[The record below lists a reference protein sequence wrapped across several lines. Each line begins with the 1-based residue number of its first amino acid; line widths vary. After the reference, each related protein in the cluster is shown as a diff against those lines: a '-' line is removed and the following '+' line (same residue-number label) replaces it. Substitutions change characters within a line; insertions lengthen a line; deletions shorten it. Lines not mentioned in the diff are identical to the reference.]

1 MTIEQSISSVFGDVL
16 NTIANNPKLQPTL
29 TRLLA
34 DFPLQGQPRS
44 SQTTSSQIPFGYN
57 SDGSPKP
64 LDIIPVDQIQAHII
78 RKLQPLINA
87 GFNPTS
93 ASFPIEKD
101 NDGYLININIT
112 LVKGKTSIKLVSD
125 FIDVLIKV
133 TVVSLDKVGYMD
145 EKVIDFDL
153 PFDMSDLDKALNA
166 TLELANKFLL
176 SQTQTATSYALD
188 AGNFHNPDYLLQF
201 RNAVNAKLGRLEPFS
216 TMGKPTG
223 YGFIGNVE
231 NVFGNFVVFDLP
243 QYKMG
248 FGLMFPNS
256 AFIVVRKF
264 DYNTST
270 SGAKVFDKDFV
281 NIQGSFK
288 NIDNKGQPLDAGD
301 FAEIIANYVEK
312 YGQLEPTSPFQPNEM
327 VWVVAKDGSLQPK
340 VGIFK
345 KYFYDQQTGTET
357 VQLDFKSQNNDGS
370 FYTYSKSFDYPSNIY
385 DLYTDVEYQRL
396 LAYNV
401 IVTMSVKDLI
411 DYIKNELNTLDR
423 AGFINNVTVEK
434 NQSSQISKF
443 YIYYENTQNQLIQVI
458 SLYHNSS
465 ISIGL
470 LIDGVN
476 SEQTNMSLNRP
487 VTLSNINQ
495 VCKKIVAYA
504 LQASTTATQ
513 PTTSLMDTIIFT
525 RDKTLAPSDSQENR
539 IEDYLDKKYNS
550 DTLFVVGD
558 KRIRLVVKPIDVP
571 LQITFKMF
579 YQKNNKD
586 GIQSTIG
593 TAPDKKTFV
602 SPYSTAFSIL
612 DSATLRQ
619 VTTLIDE
626 EIKWLKENNYIS
638 DATQSVRSTLSGTE
652 GIVRSPY
659 TLVFDKTYHSNPP
672 PLSPLAGAYYGS
684 KAYYDKG
691 SNKEISIHVL
701 GANVTKPPKCPQISG
716 GSAKKWV
723 VSNPYNATCVLIKQ
737 YSKKS
742 QPRVET
748 FVAQVHRALG
758 MPAPDMRFHQT
769 HLTSPLVSDA
779 FQPLTSTKMSK
790 IVKQQY
796 SSTSPTINM
805 NAFRNAVDLLI
816 VSTWLVN
823 WDVLGMTG
831 DNSLID
837 DKGNI
842 QCIDL
847 GGALMFRATG
857 GWKGVVFEK
866 WNADWGA
873 DYQTIKTNMKLALIQ
888 MQTIGTNK
896 QFAGLLAKGL
906 GKDRTLEIT
915 EKMMMLFH
923 PQYNYIEKLTV
934 WTGLPTQVHS
944 DGYTFEG
951 VQNSGADDL
960 NKMFVTWL
968 QARAL
973 ALYEIVREDH
983 PNM

>member
-16 NTIANNPKLQPTL
+16 NTIANNPQLQSSL

-44 SQTTSSQIPFGYN
+44 SQASPSQIPFGYN

-93 ASFPIEKD
+93 ASFPIETD

-125 FIDVLIKV
+125 FINAVIKV
-133 TVVSLDKVGYMD
+133 MVVSLDKVGYMD

-153 PFDMSDLDKALNA
+153 PIDMLDLDKALNA

-201 RNAVNAKLGRLEPFS
+201 RNAVNDKLGRLEPFS

-231 NVFGNFVVFDLP
+231 NVFGNYVVFDLP

-256 AFIVVRKF
+256 AFVVVRQF
-264 DYNTST
+264 DYNTTT
-270 SGAKVFDKDFV
+270 SGAKVFMKDLV

-312 YGQLEPTSPFQPNEM
+312 YGQLEPASPFQPNEM
-327 VWVVAKDGSLQPK
+327 VWVVTKDGSLKPK
-340 VGIFK
+340 VGTFK
-345 KYFYDQQTGTET
+345 KYSYDQQTGIGNIKI
-357 VQLDFKSQNNDGS
+357 DFKAQTDEGT
-370 FYTYSKSFDYPSNIY
+370 FYNFSKSFDYPSNIY
-385 DLYTDVEYQRL
+385 DLYTDAQYQRL
-396 LAYNV
+396 FA
-401 IVTMSVKDLI
+401 
-411 DYIKNELNTLDR
+411 
-423 AGFINNVTVEK
+423 
-434 NQSSQISKF
+434 
-443 YIYYENTQNQLIQVI
+443 
-458 SLYHNSS
+458 
-465 ISIGL
+465 
-470 LIDGVN
+470 
-476 SEQTNMSLNRP
+476 
-487 VTLSNINQ
+487 
-495 VCKKIVAYA
+495 
-504 LQASTTATQ
+504 TATQ
-513 PTTSLMDTIIFT
+513 PTTSLMDTIVFT
-525 RDKTLAPSDSQENR
+525 RDKALAPNPDQEHR

-550 DTLFVVGD
+550 DTLFVVGNN
-558 KRIRLVVKPIDVP
+558 RIRLLVKNIQGFDFP
-571 LQITFKMF
+571 LTIRFLMY

-586 GIQSTIG
+586 GIESTIG
-593 TAPDKKTFV
+593 TEPDDKTVV

-612 DSATLRQ
+612 DSVTLRQ

-684 KAYYDKG
+684 KAYYNKG

-701 GANVTKPPKCPQISG
+701 GVNVTKPPKCPQISG

-779 FQPLTSTKMSK
+779 FQPLTSTKMKK

-857 GWKGVVFEK
+857 GWKGGMEK
-866 WNADWGA
+866 WNADWNA

-896 QFAGLLAKGL
+896 QFAGLLEKGL

-934 WTGLPTQVHS
+934 WTGLPTQLHS